1 MKSQKIT
8 SKWYDETGERC
19 LRFYKKSQDNEII
32 QLKELLEK
40 IPHKSK
46 ILDAGCGFGKPVAKF
61 LSQKGYRVTGIDISK
76 ELIKQAK
83 KNTPEAEFKITSMY
97 ELKFPAKT
105 FDAIVSFFAILHL
118 EKSKVPQVFRNFHK
132 VLKNKGYLLFSVNR
146 GKEEGYF
153 EFFGKKVFF
162 SAYTKKEIEE
172 ILRKT
177 NFKIIWRRDFFFET
191 PDGSKEHQLYYFV
204 QKK

>member
-1 MKSQKIT
+1 MKSQNIT

-40 IPHKSK
+40 IPKKSK

-61 LSQKGYRVTGIDISK
+61 LSQEGYQVTGIDISK
-76 ELIKQAK
+76 KLIKQVRENAL
-83 KNTPEAEFKITSMY
+83 NAEFKIMSMY
-97 ELKFPAKT
+97 DLRFPAKT

-118 EKSKVPQVFRNFHK
+118 EKSKVPKVFKKFHK
-132 VLKNKGYLLFSVNR
+132 ILKDKGYLLFSVNR

-162 SAYTKKEIEE
+162 SAYTKKEIE
-172 ILRKT
+172 
-177 NFKIIWRRDFFFET
+177 
-191 PDGSKEHQLYYFV
+191 
-204 QKK
+204 